1 MSEAPEERVPA
12 RPVPA
17 YVAAGS
23 NVVPVESLVKALG
36 ALAERF
42 PDLVVSPAYRNAAV
56 GFEGDDFINLAVGFT
71 TRLSLAGLLAEL
83 HAVEALCGR
92 GRDEPKWARRRM
104 DLDVLLYGDLCGV
117 FPGAKL
123 PRPDLVRRAYMLGPL
138 ADIAPGVVHPAL
150 GVTIAELW
158 SRFDPAAHPMR
169 SVALPWHAPRR

>member
-1 MSEAPEERVPA
+1 MSEAPERRVPDG
-12 RPVPA
+12 PLQV

-23 NVVPVESLVKALG
+23 NVDPVARLG
-36 ALAERF
+36 TALAALRERF

-83 HAVEALCGR
+83 HAVEARCGR
-92 GRDEPKWARRRM
+92 GRDEPKWAKRRM
-104 DLDVLLYGDLCGV
+104 DLDVLLYGGLVGD

-138 ADIAPGVVHPAL
+138 ADIAPGAVHPSL

-158 SRFDPAAHPMR
+158 SRFDQAAHPMR
-169 SVALPWHAPRR
+169 RITLPGSAARS

>member
-1 MSEAPEERVPA
+1 MQV
-12 RPVPA
+12 

-23 NVVPVESLVKALG
+23 NVAPVESLVKALA
-36 ALAERF
+36 ALRARF

-71 TRLSLAGLLAEL
+71 TRLSLAALLAEL

-92 GRDEPKWARRRM
+92 GRDEPKWAKRRM
-104 DLDVLLYGDLCGV
+104 DLDVLLYGGLAGE

-138 ADIAPGVVHPAL
+138 ADIAPQALHPSL
-150 GVTIAELW
+150 GVTIGELW
-158 SRFDPAAHPMR
+158 SRFDQAAHPMQR
-169 SVALPWHAPRR
+169 VALAGPAARS